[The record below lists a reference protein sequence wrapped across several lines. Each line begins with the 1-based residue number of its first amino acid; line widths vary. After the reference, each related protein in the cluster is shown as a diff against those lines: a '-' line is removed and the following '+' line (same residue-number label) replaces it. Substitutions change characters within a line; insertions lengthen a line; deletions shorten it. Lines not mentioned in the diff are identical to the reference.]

1 MLYKLMNPLLNKPK
15 SDSHN
20 NLQENCIPQ
29 SHTGELKKVQV
40 ITGVFKQ
47 DSKIGCNN

>member
-1 MLYKLMNPLLNKPK
+1 MNPLLNKPK
-15 SDSHN
+15 SNPHN
-20 NLQENCIPQ
+20 NLQENRIPQ

-47 DSKIGCNN
+47 DPKIGCNN